1 MTTHGRSDHYGAV
14 DVGNG
19 GAGTRSYPIL
29 RAPRFPGARPR
40 GGATPALHAAGHGSL
55 DARSVEIAAAIV
67 AARVGGSFWTAAP
80 ALPTDQPL
88 TVIRPSSRRD
98 AVTLTA
104 RWSGHDDDPLVAPG
118 KRRAPPPASKFLMLL
133 PCRSWLARDSDP
145 WTVLDRADRVV
156 ARVDDEFALLAA
168 AAGKPVFDSVTSLPL
183 DHAESLRRLARRIAH
198 FAYTDPFH
206 GHPLDVVE
214 WIDRL
219 GDWRRQIDANRR
231 IGPIVGIA
239 AWKRRA
245 VGRILWTGRP
255 AKFVRSIDPA
265 RVCAGSH
272 LATWP
277 SRTPPGLLDR
287 AAAAHVPVA
296 RIEDGFIRSIGL
308 GAHLHPPFSIVLDM
322 TGIHYDPRWP
332 SDLEQ
337 LLDAHP
343 LGDRLRLRA
352 AALIQ
357 PLIRNGI
364 TKYGAE
370 PGSAIDLPRTPRRVL
385 VIGQVE
391 DDLSV
396 RHGGAGIAGNLDLLR
411 RVRAAEPD
419 GFIVYKPHPD
429 VAAGLRKG
437 RIPDHDALRLADR
450 IVTGGDLAPLLMQI
464 DAVHVLTSLA
474 GFEAL
479 LRGCEVSVHG
489 QPFYA
494 GWGLTTDLAP
504 PLAYPRR
511 RRRLTLEQLV
521 AGALILYPRY
531 LDPVTAL
538 PCPPEVL
545 IARHGAMS
553 RRRRSMLNWLRI
565 AQGGL
570 SLRRAALAGSPG

>member
-1 MTTHGRSDHYGAV
+1 
-14 DVGNG
+14 
-19 GAGTRSYPIL
+19 
-29 RAPRFPGARPR
+29 
-40 GGATPALHAAGHGSL
+40 
-55 DARSVEIAAAIV
+55 
-67 AARVGGSFWTAAP
+67 
-80 ALPTDQPL
+80 
-88 TVIRPSSRRD
+88 
-98 AVTLTA
+98 
-104 RWSGHDDDPLVAPG
+104 
-118 KRRAPPPASKFLMLL
+118 
-133 PCRSWLARDSDP
+133 
-145 WTVLDRADRVV
+145 
-156 ARVDDEFALLAA
+156 
-168 AAGKPVFDSVTSLPL
+168 
-183 DHAESLRRLARRIAH
+183 
-198 FAYTDPFH
+198 
-206 GHPLDVVE
+206 
-214 WIDRL
+214 
-219 GDWRRQIDANRR
+219 
-231 IGPIVGIA
+231 
-239 AWKRRA
+239 
-245 VGRILWTGRP
+245 
-255 AKFVRSIDPA
+255 
-265 RVCAGSH
+265 
-272 LATWP
+272 
-277 SRTPPGLLDR
+277 
-287 AAAAHVPVA
+287 
-296 RIEDGFIRSIGL
+296 
-308 GAHLHPPFSIVLDM
+308 M

-343 LGDRLRLRA
+343 FGDRLLLRS

-357 PLIRNGI
+357 TLIRNGI

-370 PGSAIDLPRTPRRVL
+370 PGSAIDLPRTRHRVL

-396 RHGGAGIAGNLDLLR
+396 RQGGAGIAGNLDLLR

-545 IARHGAMS
+545 VARHGAMS